1 MMKYMGSKSRI
12 AKHIYELIE
21 ASLSDSDCYVE
32 PFAGGM
38 NMISFVADR
47 FDGEIIASDVHEY
60 LIEMWAAL
68 RAGWEPPH
76 NISRESYY
84 QIKSDKDSMKHL
96 TGWVG
101 FNCSYAGK
109 WFDGYAGVTKTKSG
123 IRDYQLEARKNT
135 LSQVDKLLNVDIRQS
150 DYRLLEIPDNAVVY
164 CDPPYASTRK
174 YRDAFNSNEFWQWV
188 RELSKRCRVFVS
200 EYSAPDDF
208 VKVWS
213 KELTSSISANH
224 QSGTTTKSV
233 EAVFVHASQLVVQES

>member
-21 ASLSDSDCYVE
+21 PSLLDSNCYVE

-38 NMISFVADR
+38 NMISHVSDR
-47 FDGEIIASDVHEY
+47 FGGRIIAADIHEY
-60 LIEMWAAL
+60 LIEMWKML
-68 RAGWEPPH
+68 LAGWEPPQ

-84 QIKSDKDSMKHL
+84 QIKADKDSAKHL

-123 IRDYQLEARKNT
+123 VRDYQLEARNNT
-135 LSQVDKLLNVDIRQS
+135 LSQVDKLLNVDIKHS
-150 DYRLLEIPDNAVVY
+150 DYKLLEIPDNAVVY

-174 YRDAFNSNEFWQWV
+174 YRDAFNSDEFWQWA
-188 RELSKRCRVFVS
+188 RELSKRCQVFVS

-208 VKVWS
+208 VKIWS

-233 EAVFVHASQLVVQES
+233 EAVFVHASQLVEQES